1 MHGSPVADAK
11 HPDDTVQPTA
21 VASAA
26 SGVAPAPGVA
36 DPALAPQALRDQN
49 AELQRQVAAGTAA
62 LEVATRRL
70 ETFAY
75 GVSHDLRAPLRA
87 IDGFARQ
94 LQKHAGPA
102 MDEAGRDGLH
112 RILAASQR
120 MGGLIDSLLELTRIG
135 RADLRPERVDVSLL
149 AEWVAAELQD
159 LQPQRSARVVVQ
171 PGLDMVADDRLLKVL
186 LTHLLRNAWQ
196 FSGKDAQVQVDIEGR
211 RLPDG
216 LELAVRDRGIGF
228 DMAYAGKLFE
238 PFQRL
243 HGIDQGA
250 GNGIGLAIAQ
260 QIAARHGGS
269 IRAEAVP
276 GQGATFH
283 VTLHDLGALESTE

>member
-1 MHGSPVADAK
+1 MHESPVADAK
-11 HPDDTVQPTA
+11 HPDDTNPPPA
-21 VASAA
+21 VVSAA
-26 SGVAPAPGVA
+26 GSVAPATGIA
-36 DPALAPQALRDQN
+36 EQGLDPQGLREQN
-49 AELQRQVAAGTAA
+49 AELQRQ

-102 MDEAGRDGLH
+102 LDEPGRDGLQ

-186 LTHLLRNAWQ
+186 LNQLLRNAWQ
-196 FSGKDAQVQVDIEGR
+196 FSGKDAQVQVDIEGK

-228 DMAYAGKLFE
+228 DPTYAGKLFE

-243 HGIDQGA
+243 HGIDEGA

-283 VTLHDLGALESTE
+283 VTLHDLGALETPE